1 METTHRTLNE
11 ECDPYATGHKADYY
25 QVLPLPPQPES
36 TTSASDGATEWVVSS
51 TPSKEKRTPQKHR
64 QYWAVMKAVI
74 GQGGMIRSKR
84 GLLRLMDEIEE
95 WVG

>member
-1 METTHRTLNE
+1 M
-11 ECDPYATGHKADYY
+11 DYY
-25 QVLPLPPQPES
+25 QVEPLPPQPES
-36 TTSASDGATEWVVSS
+36 TTTVSDGATEWVVSS

-64 QYWAVMKAVI
+64 QYWTAMRVAI
-74 GQGGMIRSKR
+74 EQRGMIQTRR